1 MNLTEIQNTL
11 LDARIKGIPGS
22 VEPFLLKEIK
32 NKNWNILNEDLPMPI
47 MVLKQDQLNHN
58 LKTFAEYL
66 KHNNLYISPHG
77 KTTMSPQLFSAQL
90 DHGAWGITA
99 GAINQIQV
107 MYQYGV
113 KRILLANQL
122 LGKSHVE
129 TISNYINNDKDFSFY
144 CFVDSLDQFY
154 NIRKNLYDTK
164 LINPINLLPEIGA
177 KNGRTGIRSKE
188 IFLKLVDE
196 IVKDK
201 SNNFSFSGISSYEG
215 IAAVAM
221 KGSHAVHDFCSFIED
236 TIYSIP
242 SNHFSHLNELIITS
256 GGSTHFD
263 IVGERFSKLDL
274 PIPIK
279 ILLRSGCYITHDHGP
294 YLEALKTAQED
305 KNRNWDQALQPALEI
320 WSYVQ
325 SIPETNLAFL
335 TMGKRDAPYDA
346 GLPKPLKRFRPG
358 EGFLELGD
366 PEIFSSNDQ
375 HSFVKLSDNHGWKVG
390 DMICS
395 GISHPCTA
403 FDKWRF
409 IPVVND
415 DYDVIDGILTFF

>member
-1 MNLTEIQNTL
+1 
-11 LDARIKGIPGS
+11 
-22 VEPFLLKEIK
+22 
-32 NKNWNILNEDLPMPI
+32 
-47 MVLKQDQLNHN
+47 
-58 LKTFAEYL
+58 
-66 KHNNLYISPHG
+66 
-77 KTTMSPQLFSAQL
+77 MSPQLYSAQL
-90 DHGAWGITA
+90 EFGAWGITA

-113 KRILLANQL
+113 KKILLANQL
-122 LGKSHVE
+122 LGKSHLE

-144 CFVDSLDQFY
+144 CFVDSLDQFH
-154 NIRKNLYDTK
+154 NMKKNLNDTK

-177 KNGRTGIRSKE
+177 QNGRTGIRSKE
-188 IFLKLVDE
+188 IFLELVDE

-201 SNNFSFSGISSYEG
+201 SNNFRFSGIASYEG

-221 KGSHAVHDFCSFIED
+221 KGSQAVHDFCAFIED
-236 TIYSIP
+236 IILNIP
-242 SNHFSHLNELIITS
+242 SSYFSHLDELIITS

-274 PIPIK
+274 SVPIK

-305 KNRNWDQALQPALEI
+305 KNRNWDQVLQPALEI

-358 EGFLELGD
+358 EGYLELGSA
-366 PEIFSSNDQ
+366 EIFSSNDQ
-375 HSFVKLSDNHGWKVG
+375 HSFVKLADNHGWKVG

-403 FDKWRF
+403 FDKWKF

-415 DYDVIDGILTFF
+415 KYDVIDGLLTFF